1 MPRVCSGFAL
11 ENGDAAM
18 RCIFAEKQSGQRSRA
33 GLSGKCVFCD
43 LHALAAA
50 CRTDKGQ
57 NKVIRS
63 LRAFRKVYED
73 QPHTYNCA
81 MMRVPEELRE
91 DLHARALAQA
101 RPPARAPRGQSA
113 AESAAAAAA
122 AWDAQLASRK
132 RALRSLGKKRW
143 TAYKKRR
150 TADRSRVVK
159 KFYVDQGLA
168 PPPPT
173 EARDVAEN
181 DCGLPAPESGER
193 ASFVEAWCKLGS
205 WGVCGKCHSLQP
217 RPLLPVDTRRVAKP
231 DITEKAC
238 KRCRRGETVPQWGD
252 IPHALRRLTAD
263 TVDALRPFEI
273 DLGPFK
279 QAENGFRIHT
289 AMFRVKWAAR
299 SAEEKILEL
308 KRGRRRRARAAF
320 EHLMSAEESEYR
332 VFTAKHKKF
341 LRRHPEATEHERKRP
356 LQECALW
363 PHLYWAT
370 EMTETCER
378 NTDSRRLQAGARQRP
393 NGQDS
398 EDEEEEEAA
407 ERHSVKRSFLRKVL
421 GPIVGYSQDFELLQ
435 FVHDLALWSRVGGGK
450 NACAGLFRL
459 VLKGETFS
467 PLYWKTKHQALVD
480 MQRQCGFPAL
490 FKTMAPWEVLQELEL
505 GGRGRRQLAGP
516 ETLHTAHVFLEL
528 NRGLY
533 SGLNSRGKDGWKDH
547 ILAGEDGRPTVA
559 NYFQR
564 LEFQDGKRKLP
575 SQDYHGSGRVH
586 VHSLDYLQN
595 VEAVGL
601 ERKMCAA
608 TPPRERPLLH
618 GLALGRPHG
627 RSDSGW
633 PVEPGPSR
641 WDAEARIARLQHSEE
656 EKEAGFRAFFPE
668 TLEVTKCHQDVLHGN
683 GHGLLLK
690 YVSTYTP
697 KFSDS
702 FAREWL
708 NDEAS
713 AFSVARRVLFDYQP
727 AEPEMWLYLA
737 AQQFPPCKYGGTMT
751 PFLAPW
757 PGMAEKPAAVTL
769 YEQCPWRRESM
780 SLLEYMRKSNKDGEI
795 AQWLVRAFRQTP
807 AYDKTAAAEEQRRAL
822 VALANEAAVQGEK
835 LIACDVLS
843 IFNDRWFG
851 QWLALRRPFRNLNE
865 LMCPEVAAKVPPQ
878 YAHLA
883 NTTCAE
889 PGHWADEDLIT
900 QELELE
906 AAGKDRIQT
915 FLAKVKAERAL
926 AEKFLS
932 GALDREDD
940 VGLRAAL
947 VDVGLRP
954 AEEDPLFRDM
964 DLNAE
969 QPRPPARLRARRSG
983 TSLSP
988 RPAMKGPWQPWAP
1001 RARARRPSWT
1011 RSRSKCSGTG
1021 AGCSSRFPR
1030 VCKPRER
1037 GSDTRRRMWTR
1048 ARAPFCSTRTSWK
1061 PWTS

>member
-43 LHALAAA
+43 LHALPAA

-73 QPHTYNCA
+73 KPHIYNCA

-101 RPPARAPRGQSA
+101 RPPARAPHGQSA

-217 RPLLPVDTRRVAKP
+217 RPLLPVDTRRVEKP

-238 KRCRRGETVPQWGD
+238 KRCRRGETVPQWDD

-263 TVDALRPFEI
+263 TVEALRPFEI

-356 LQECALW
+356 LQYIETTGLECALW

-398 EDEEEEEAA
+398 EDEEEEEVA

-435 FVHDLALWSRVGGGK
+435 FVHD
-450 NACAGLFRL
+450 
-459 VLKGETFS
+459 
-467 PLYWKTKHQALVD
+467 
-480 MQRQCGFPAL
+480 
-490 FKTMAPWEVLQELEL
+490 
-505 GGRGRRQLAGP
+505 
-516 ETLHTAHVFLEL
+516 
-528 NRGLY
+528 
-533 SGLNSRGKDGWKDH
+533 
-547 ILAGEDGRPTVA
+547 
-559 NYFQR
+559 
-564 LEFQDGKRKLP
+564 
-575 SQDYHGSGRVH
+575 
-586 VHSLDYLQN
+586 
-595 VEAVGL
+595 
-601 ERKMCAA
+601 
-608 TPPRERPLLH
+608 
-618 GLALGRPHG
+618 
-627 RSDSGW
+627 
-633 PVEPGPSR
+633 
-641 WDAEARIARLQHSEE
+641 
-656 EKEAGFRAFFPE
+656 
-668 TLEVTKCHQDVLHGN
+668 
-683 GHGLLLK
+683 
-690 YVSTYTP
+690 
-697 KFSDS
+697 
-702 FAREWL
+702 
-708 NDEAS
+708 
-713 AFSVARRVLFDYQP
+713 
-727 AEPEMWLYLA
+727 
-737 AQQFPPCKYGGTMT
+737 
-751 PFLAPW
+751 
-757 PGMAEKPAAVTL
+757 KP
-769 YEQCPWRRESM
+769 
-780 SLLEYMRKSNKDGEI
+780 
-795 AQWLVRAFRQTP
+795 
-807 AYDKTAAAEEQRRAL
+807 
-822 VALANEAAVQGEK
+822 
-835 LIACDVLS
+835 
-843 IFNDRWFG
+843 
-851 QWLALRRPFRNLNE
+851 
-865 LMCPEVAAKVPPQ
+865 
-878 YAHLA
+878 
-883 NTTCAE
+883 
-889 PGHWADEDLIT
+889 
-900 QELELE
+900 
-906 AAGKDRIQT
+906 
-915 FLAKVKAERAL
+915 
-926 AEKFLS
+926 
-932 GALDREDD
+932 
-940 VGLRAAL
+940 
-947 VDVGLRP
+947 
-954 AEEDPLFRDM
+954 
-964 DLNAE
+964 
-969 QPRPPARLRARRSG
+969 
-983 TSLSP
+983 
-988 RPAMKGPWQPWAP
+988 
-1001 RARARRPSWT
+1001 
-1011 RSRSKCSGTG
+1011 
-1021 AGCSSRFPR
+1021 
-1030 VCKPRER
+1030 
-1037 GSDTRRRMWTR
+1037 
-1048 ARAPFCSTRTSWK
+1048 
-1061 PWTS
+1061 